1 MTMAE
6 FSMVEELAFLIKDN
20 LSCKHLVLS
29 VEEMLIDFLQNN
41 TSLDGI
47 IELEPM
53 SPYHRLMLHRLADI
67 FGFAHESVGE
77 GDDRHLVLQRC
88 PDSSIPLVLVSDIL
102 LQYDE
107 YQPPTS
113 SAQILKRKA
122 NKARVASSAPLLPVE
137 EREAAYLAARER
149 IFSLYDDCKEEPV
162 TPKPRTIPVAARRMI
177 AHALGQR
184 ISSSGPPDLG
194 GSHQDPT
201 QKTAV
206 NASGLSDSAVGS
218 QEGSSS
224 QRVGSQERKANVRV
238 SHSEMKEQRKAP
250 IKASEGSG
258 FLGTGSEEQDVGVR
272 SLERERAGAARR
284 IFANALGLGSARNS
298 RPSQTM
304 E

>member
-1 MTMAE
+1 MAE

-88 PDSSIPLVLVSDIL
+88 QTHQCIPLVLVSDIL

-113 SAQILKRKA
+113 SAQILKRKGSTPA

-184 ISSSGPPDLG
+184 ISSS
-194 GSHQDPT
+194 
-201 QKTAV
+201 V

-224 QRVGSQERKANVRV
+224 QRVGSQERKANVHV